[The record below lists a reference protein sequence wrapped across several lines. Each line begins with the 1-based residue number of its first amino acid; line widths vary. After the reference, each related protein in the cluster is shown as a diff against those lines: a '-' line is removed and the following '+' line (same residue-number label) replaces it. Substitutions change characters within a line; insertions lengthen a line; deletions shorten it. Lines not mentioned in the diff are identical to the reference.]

1 MRIDSELGFSMC
13 VIRCFYCIV
22 MFAFPLTC
30 FAEKVPCNA
39 DIITEYNIGI
49 SASVYVGVN
58 ISAKNTISEP
68 VDGVSWVMYS
78 SSGELLFNE
87 TWVGSNQRMHFNINP
102 KLIGIVPIGSGDTTA
117 LTPIAIFNHMEFLI
131 RDKQDSDGS
140 EMREIFEER
149 LSEVKEKYS
158 DVSCQ
163 ILGFVKKMEF

>member
-1 MRIDSELGFSMC
+1 
-13 VIRCFYCIV
+13 
-22 MFAFPLTC
+22 
-30 FAEKVPCNA
+30 
-39 DIITEYNIGI
+39 
-49 SASVYVGVN
+49 
-58 ISAKNTISEP
+58 
-68 VDGVSWVMYS
+68 MYS
-78 SSGELLFNE
+78 NSGELLFNE
-87 TWVGSNQRMHFNINP
+87 TWVGSNQRMHFNLNP

-140 EMREIFEER
+140 EMKEIFEER